1 MSINAMLK
9 TLCGALCL
17 VIIAFLSNHLWTA
30 WTRMQ
35 EAEEYK
41 LKTFAASKLFV
52 TLANMR
58 TDASIAR
65 GLLVK
70 DDIVASLPEPLVTAR
85 EQEMKAFAQAI
96 EALEDLD
103 LPNKEATIAF
113 MTGAYARMQDLHQQ
127 SNSAMAQPKASR
139 PADLAKTYGTVTFDI
154 MAQLDSVGGALK
166 KSILFQDA
174 AIDQLLHL
182 HSFTWSLRINSGNA
196 LAVVTN
202 NIITRGDI
210 PADAK
215 LVQANTF
222 GKLDSLKDT
231 IKSQLANL
239 GSRPELEKAFAEVEN
254 RYFVPSFR
262 MLQVASLDKLMAGQK
277 LDFTRENWDS
287 DVAIRVNTIRDLAV
301 ALIDEASTIAETQYR
316 TAAASLTVSLA
327 SLIAAIVA
335 TLAITLLINLR
346 IIRPIVIMTR
356 SMQRISAGELDT
368 PIPSLDRRDEVGA
381 MAQAVQVFR
390 ENALRGIAL
399 EQEAETNRRVAEME
413 KAELQARAEA
423 EADERLHRATDALAS
438 GLKRLASGDMLCEI
452 HEPFAPK
459 FEALREDFNNSVS
472 QLREV
477 LVAAGQSAGA
487 VTSGTSEIS
496 NASDDLSRRTEQQA
510 ASIEQTAT
518 ALDEITVNVQLN
530 SERTM
535 EVRGLVTDARG
546 KAAQA
551 RQVVSN
557 AVAAMDRIERSANQ
571 INQNIGV
578 IDEIAFQTNLLA
590 LNAGVEAAR
599 AGEAGKGFAVVA
611 QEVRELAQR
620 SANAAKEIKA
630 LIRGSEAAVGEG
642 VKLVNDTGE
651 GLNAIS
657 HLVQL
662 VDTLMSAIATASQ
675 QQSVGIR
682 EVNTAINQMDQSTQ
696 SNAAMVEE
704 MNAATAG
711 LVREA
716 VNLKELLARFHTET
730 NTGRQMQFLAQP
742 IRRYA

>member
-65 GLLVK
+65 GLLAK

-85 EQEMKAFAQAI
+85 EQEMQAFAQAI
-96 EALEDLD
+96 EALKDLE

-113 MTGAYARMQDLHQQ
+113 MTGAYARMQDPHQQ
-127 SNSAMAQPKASR
+127 SNSAIAQPKASR
-139 PADLAKTYGTVTFDI
+139 PADLTKTYGTVTFDI

-231 IKSQLANL
+231 IKAQLANL

-254 RYFVPSFR
+254 RYFDPAFR
-262 MLQVASLDKLMAGQK
+262 TLQVASLDKLMAGQK

-301 ALIDEASTIAETQYR
+301 ALIGGASTIAETQYR

-381 MAQAVQVFR
+381 MAKAVQVFR

-399 EQEAETNRRVAEME
+399 EQEAETNRQVAEME
-413 KAELQARAEA
+413 KAELQARADA
-423 EADERLHRATDALAS
+423 EADERLNRATDALAS

-452 HEPFAPK
+452 HEPFAPQ

-477 LVAAGQSAGA
+477 LLAAGQSAGS

-510 ASIEQTAT
+510 VSIEQTAA

-557 AVAAMDRIERSANQ
+557 AVAAMDRIERSAHQ

-630 LIRGSEAAVGEG
+630 LIRGSEAAVEEG

-662 VDTLMSAIATASQ
+662 VDTLMGAIATASQ

-682 EVNTAINQMDQSTQ
+682 EVNISINQMDQSTQ

-716 VNLKELLARFHTET
+716 VNLKELLARFHMET
-730 NTGRQMQFLAQP
+730 NTGHQMQFLAQP